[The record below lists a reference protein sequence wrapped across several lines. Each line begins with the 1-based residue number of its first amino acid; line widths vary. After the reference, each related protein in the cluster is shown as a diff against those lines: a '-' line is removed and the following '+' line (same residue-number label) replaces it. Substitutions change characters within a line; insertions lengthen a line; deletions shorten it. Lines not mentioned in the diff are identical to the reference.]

1 MSHGGRSLFT
11 HVTSVM
17 KNEVELG
24 MRMGVG
30 KLVLCQIYYI
40 SSFSHHGTNVFYC

>member
-30 KLVLCQIYYI
+30 KLVLCQYI
-40 SSFSHHGTNVFYC
+40 IFHHFPIMGQMHFIV